1 MTHAQSSLR
10 AAASDQA
17 VVYPQG
23 WCRSLPTGGRA
34 PSSQPTLPT
43 CPSLPI
49 RGSALIYSGAEPFQ
63 LSLASI
69 HRLHPL
75 LCNASHVRQVLFR
88 FVTFPTSSHHWC
100 LLLCK
105 SSIIFTVIVTIISS
119 ISLHYYCCG
128 YRYCCIY
135 IHTYNDNWY
144 LASMHAFNLI
154 GHYSLNYPQA
164 ELAAKITTSGEIIVF
179 IKARSFYCWIQYF

>member
-23 WCRSLPTGGRA
+23 WCRSLPIGGRA
-34 PSSQPTLPT
+34 PSSQPTLPP

-63 LSLASI
+63 LSLAPSTDFI
-69 HRLHPL
+69 LCSVMLLTSGKCSFVSWLFLHLRIIDACYCVRVPL
-75 LCNASHVRQVLFR
+75 F
-88 FVTFPTSSHHWC
+88 
-100 LLLCK
+100 LLLLLLLLVPFLC
-105 SSIIFTVIVTIISS
+105 ITTAV
-119 ISLHYYCCG
+119 
-128 YRYCCIY
+128 RCIY